1 MIHHA
6 KLFVRRLAYTPWLL
20 VAGLVLGWTGMAV
33 AQDVNGLTVLDKTEA
48 EDVATGTMDFTVILS
63 VPMDDAVTVD
73 YQVSSTSDNT
83 ASIGVDYTAVPGT
96 LTILATEQTG
106 TISISITNDDLYE
119 EDETFTLTLSNAK
132 TVADTPESVNL
143 VDAIATGTI
152 TDDDTAPVLTVAD
165 LAADEGEPIN
175 FVVTLTASDATT
187 LAATVAYSA
196 KDNANDPA
204 LVTDAKVGTDYTME
218 SGTLTFTVGGP
229 TTQTVTVET
238 IENTND
244 VDANLTFTLELSS
257 PVNAT
262 FTTITDET
270 ETATGTITDDDDAT
284 NLTVSVDD
292 ATGSENSVMQFPVT
306 LSGTSY
312 QPVTVPYS
320 TTNGTATGGA
330 IGDADIDFVEPV
342 SGAQLVI
349 AAGQTTGT
357 IYVVIL
363 EDNMVEEEETF
374 TLTLGTPTNAIA
386 STTDGTATGTI
397 SSQLPTLSVSG
408 MSVDEA
414 DDVELDFT
422 VSLSAATTVDVT
434 VQYRTVDGSAT
445 VGEDYEATNGIATIT
460 AGMTSTT
467 VSVAIVNDD
476 VEEGDE
482 SFSLTLSSPT
492 NATIAEASAMGTINA
507 NDAPP
512 PLPSLSVSAD
522 RARSRV
528 RLWSSTVTLSAEAT
542 GEVTFDY
549 EISIEA
555 DDTAEPEDFTDFM
568 GGSGTMTIAAGDT
581 EAMVSVMTF
590 DDDLYEKDE
599 TFTLTLS
606 SVTDATPETVSV
618 KGMITDNDL
627 VSVSVSSVGPVEE
640 GETAMFTV
648 TLSAATDE
656 AVTVQYMTEDGSAT
670 AGEDYEAAS
679 GMATIAAGDTEAMV
693 SVATIDDTAEEAAEP
708 ETFTLTLSNPSNAV
722 LGDMSS
728 AQGTITDN
736 ESPSLSVSDASAV
749 EGENVE
755 FTVTL
760 SKSSGVDQ
768 EFSYGISIEA
778 DDTATQMTSSTSWED
793 RVR

>member
-20 VAGLVLGWTGMAV
+20 VVGLVLGWTGMAV
-33 AQDVNGLTVLDKTEA
+33 AQDVNGLTVLDKTAA

-175 FVVTLTASDATT
+175 FVVTLTATDATT
-187 LAATVAYSA
+187 IPATVAYTT
-196 KDNANDPA
+196 KDADPA
-204 LVTDAKVGTDYTME
+204 SAKVGTDYTME

-244 VDANLTFTLELSS
+244 VNADLTFTLELSS

-330 IGDADIDFVEPV
+330 IGTADIDFVEPV

-363 EDNMVEEEETF
+363 EDNMVEDEETF

-445 VGEDYEATNGIATIT
+445 AGEDYEATNGMATIT

-482 SFSLTLSSPT
+482 SF
-492 NATIAEASAMGTINA
+492 
-507 NDAPP
+507 
-512 PLPSLSVSAD
+512 
-522 RARSRV
+522 
-528 RLWSSTVTLSAEAT
+528 
-542 GEVTFDY
+542 
-549 EISIEA
+549 
-555 DDTAEPEDFTDFM
+555 
-568 GGSGTMTIAAGDT
+568 
-581 EAMVSVMTF
+581 
-590 DDDLYEKDE
+590 
-599 TFTLTLS
+599 
-606 SVTDATPETVSV
+606 
-618 KGMITDNDL
+618 
-627 VSVSVSSVGPVEE
+627 
-640 GETAMFTV
+640 
-648 TLSAATDE
+648 
-656 AVTVQYMTEDGSAT
+656 
-670 AGEDYEAAS
+670 
-679 GMATIAAGDTEAMV
+679 
-693 SVATIDDTAEEAAEP
+693 
-708 ETFTLTLSNPSNAV
+708 
-722 LGDMSS
+722 
-728 AQGTITDN
+728 
-736 ESPSLSVSDASAV
+736 
-749 EGENVE
+749 
-755 FTVTL
+755 
-760 SKSSGVDQ
+760 
-768 EFSYGISIEA
+768 
-778 DDTATQMTSSTSWED
+778 
-793 RVR
+793 